1 LNTSISIKIIK
12 TFDSLIRN
20 NNNNNN
26 NGFFRIRNYI
36 MSLQTSGVL
45 FSYLNEI
52 HNSSIIAADDIFNP
66 CHLLWNVSLNVLSY
80 THERQ
85 IDESPLNFIILHRT
99 GMHIYLNIYVYTL
112 PIHNR

>member
-1 LNTSISIKIIK
+1 MNISISIKIIK

-20 NNNNNN
+20 NNNC
-26 NGFFRIRNYI
+26 FFRIRNYI
-36 MSLQTSGVL
+36 TSLQTSGAR

-85 IDESPLNFIILHRT
+85 IDESPLNFIISHRT
-99 GMHIYLNIYVYTL
+99 GMHIHLNIYMYTL